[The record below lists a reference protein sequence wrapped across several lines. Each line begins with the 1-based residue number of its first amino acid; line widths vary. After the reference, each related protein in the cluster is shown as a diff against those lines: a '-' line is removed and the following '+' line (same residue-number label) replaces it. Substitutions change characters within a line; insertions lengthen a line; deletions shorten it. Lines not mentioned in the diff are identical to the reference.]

1 MFVSQWIHTRQKL
14 LSVMK
19 LDEAES
25 KIRNNDDNKY
35 GYDVA
40 NANDHNEK
48 MKREWY
54 DIILMM
60 LTIMRITM
68 IIKIT
73 IMIIILIIIIMY

>member
-1 MFVSQWIHTRQKL
+1 
-14 LSVMK
+14 MK
-19 LDEAES
+19 LDDAES

-35 GYDVA
+35 GYDDA

-68 IIKIT
+68 IIK
-73 IMIIILIIIIMY
+73 